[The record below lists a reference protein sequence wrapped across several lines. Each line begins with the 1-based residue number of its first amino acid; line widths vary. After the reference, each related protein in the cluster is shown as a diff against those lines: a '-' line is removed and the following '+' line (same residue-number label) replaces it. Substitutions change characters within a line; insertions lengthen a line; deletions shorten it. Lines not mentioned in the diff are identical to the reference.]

1 MRQELSEE
9 LGERVNN
16 LRNNNQEEQDCKST
30 PRLSQDDYGTF
41 FEALPVGV
49 YIIHDG
55 SFSYVNPWLSHV
67 LGYENSEQ
75 LIGKPFLE
83 VIHPHDRERVKLVMQ
98 EGRDQKAP
106 DRGVCR
112 VLKKDGSVIWGSLGG
127 RAMIHDGKQAYAG
140 HVTDVTPLKEMQD
153 SLKKYK
159 TIINEIEDG
168 VGETGIN
175 GNLLFI
181 NDAGCRLRGCTR
193 EEIIGT
199 NYRSYID
206 VDKKGA
212 RFVRN
217 AYNTVYRTGVP
228 GRFIHELVR
237 KDGTRRI
244 VEDSV
249 SLIRNTDGSITGFR
263 TVQRDVTDREEAGKK
278 LIEHRTRLEAIFRS
292 VKDAIITVTPELRVI
307 AANTST
313 ENICGVRVKDIEG
326 KIFPHCFNQ
335 CSQAC
340 CEVLRQTIEK
350 KTTIKEYHIEC
361 NSQVHDRQIVSVS
374 SSPLLDPEGK
384 FMGAVLVI
392 RDVTL
397 LRDLKR
403 ELMERHQFQNII
415 GKSKEMQDLYGLLED
430 LASLETTV
438 LVTGESGTGKE
449 VIAKA
454 LHYSGRRAGKPFIKV
469 SCSALAENLLESELF
484 GHVKGA
490 FTGAINDKQG
500 RFQAA
505 DGGTILLDEIGDIS
519 PLIQLKLLRVL
530 QDKEFEKVGETITRK
545 VDVRVIACT
554 NKDLKEKVRNG
565 EFREDLYYRLKV
577 VEIPLP
583 PLRKRLKDVP
593 LLVDHFCSIFNKSF
607 PKDIEG
613 VSSDVLTYFMDY
625 PWPGNVRELE
635 HAIEC
640 AFVLCHERVITLEHL
655 PPEIRNYKR
664 PTRATVPD
672 IHSDK
677 PEEAQNI
684 LDALNKA
691 LWNKT
696 RAAHLLG
703 ISRQTLYRKIYEYEI
718 LKKV

>member
-1 MRQELSEE
+1 MQEGHMHRPVPGRFPCGYDPVFETLPIGIYF
-9 LGERVNN
+9 LDGDR
-16 LRNNNQEEQDCKST
+16 LR
-30 PRLSQDDYGTF
+30 
-41 FEALPVGV
+41 
-49 YIIHDG
+49 
-55 SFSYVNPWLSHV
+55 YVNPWLSEA
-67 LGYENSEQ
+67 LGYGNCEG
-75 LIGKPFLE
+75 LIGKSFPE
-83 VIHPHDRERVKLVMQ
+83 IIHPDDRERIKLEIQ
-98 EGRDQKAP
+98 AKTART
-106 DRGVCR
+106 DRNEIRCR
-112 VLKKDGSVIWGSLGG
+112 LLKKDGSTLRVCMNGKHSVQ
-127 RAMIHDGKQAYAG
+127 ADGDG
-140 HVTDVTPLKEMQD
+140 HVGYVRDTIHFEEMEA
-153 SLKKYK
+153 SLDKYR

-168 VGETGIN
+168 VGETDLE

-181 NDAGCRLRGCTR
+181 NDAGCRLRGYAR
-193 EEIIGT
+193 EEIIGS
-199 NYRSYID
+199 NYRSYYD
-206 VDKKGA
+206 VDEKTAEFLQKA
-212 RFVRN
+212 HQTL
-217 AYNTVYRTGVP
+217 YKTGVP
-228 GRFIHELVR
+228 GRFTHEIVR
-237 KDGTRRI
+237 RDGTRKI

-249 SLIRNTDGSITGFR
+249 SLIRDRDGSITGFR
-263 TVQRDVTDREEAGKK
+263 TVQRDVTDREEAGEK

-292 VKDAIITVTPELRVI
+292 VNDAIITIDPELRVI

-313 ENICGVRVKDIEG
+313 ENICGVRVDEIEG
-326 KIFPHCFNQ
+326 KIFPHCLNQ

-340 CEVLRQTIEK
+340 CEVLRQTLEK
-350 KTTIKEYHIEC
+350 KTAIKGYHIEC
-361 NSQVHDRQIVSVS
+361 NSPVRHHQVASVS
-374 SSPLLDPEGK
+374 SSPLLGPEGD

-397 LRDLKR
+397 LRDLER
-403 ELMERHQFQNII
+403 ELRERHQFQNII
-415 GKSKEMQDLYGLLED
+415 GKSQKMQDIYNLLED

-449 VIAKA
+449 VIARA
-454 LHYSGRRAGKPFIKV
+454 LHYSGHRAGKPFVKV
-469 SCSALAENLLESELF
+469 SCSALAESLLESELF

-530 QDKEFEKVGETITRK
+530 QDKEFERVGETITRK

-554 NKDLKEKVRNG
+554 NKDLKEKVKNG

-583 PLRKRLKDVP
+583 RLGERLKDVP
-593 LLVDHFCSIFNKSF
+593 LLVGHFCSLFNKRF
-607 PKDIEG
+607 HKKIDG
-613 VSSDVLTYFMDY
+613 VSNDVLAYFMRY

-640 AFVLCHERVITLEHL
+640 AFVLCHERVITLDHL
-655 PPEIRNYKR
+655 PPEIKNYKG
-664 PTRATVPD
+664 PTRAAVPD
-672 IHSDK
+672 MHMEK
-677 PEEAQNI
+677 REEARNI
-684 LDALNKA
+684 LDALNET

-703 ISRQTLYRKIYEYEI
+703 ISRQTLYRKIYEYGI

>member
-1 MRQELSEE
+1 MGQKLIEGFE
-9 LGERVNN
+9 GEIPV
-16 LRNNNQEEQDCKST
+16 LRDNTPGEQNRTST
-30 PRLSQDDYGTF
+30 GEFSQNDYGAF
-41 FEALPVGV
+41 FKALPVGV
-49 YIIHDG
+49 CIIHDG
-55 SFSYVNPWLSHV
+55 RFSYVNSWLSHT
-67 LGYENSEQ
+67 LGYETSEQ
-75 LIGKPFLE
+75 LVGKSFLE
-83 VIHPHDRERVKLVMQ
+83 VIHPHDRGRVERTMR
-98 EGRDQKAP
+98 EGRDRNAP
-106 DRGVCR
+106 EQGVCR
-112 VLKKDGSVIWGSLGG
+112 LLKRDGSVIWGSLGG
-127 RAMIHDGKQAYAG
+127 RAMIHNGRHAYAG
-140 HVTDVTPLKEMQD
+140 HVTDVTPLKEMET

-159 TIINEIEDG
+159 TIMNAIEDG
-168 VGETGIN
+168 VGETDIK

-181 NDAGCRLRGCTR
+181 NDAICRLRGYTR
-193 EEIIGT
+193 EEMIGN
-199 NYRSYID
+199 NYSSFMD
-206 VDKKGA
+206 EEGA
-212 RFVRN
+212 KRLRN
-217 AYNTVYRTGVP
+217 AYNTVYKTKVP
-228 GRFIHELVR
+228 GRFIHEVIR

-244 VEDSV
+244 VEDSI
-249 SLIRNTDGSITGFR
+249 SLIRDADGTTTGFR
-263 TVQRDVTDREEAGKK
+263 AVQRDVTDREEAAKK

-292 VKDAIITVTPELRVI
+292 VQDAIITVDPELRVI

-313 ENICGVRVKDIEG
+313 EDICGVRVKEIEG
-326 KIFPHCFNQ
+326 RIFPHCLGQ

-340 CEVLRQTIEK
+340 CEVLRQTLEK
-350 KTTIKEYHIEC
+350 KTPIKDYPIEC
-361 NSQVHDRQIVSVS
+361 NSQIRHHQVASVS

-392 RDVTL
+392 RDITL
-397 LRDLKR
+397 LRDLER
-403 ELMERHQFQNII
+403 ELRERHRFQNII
-415 GKSKEMQDLYGLLED
+415 GKSQKMQDIYGLLED

-454 LHYSGRRAGKPFIKV
+454 LHYSGRRAGRPFVKV
-469 SCSALAENLLESELF
+469 SCSALAESLLESELF
-484 GHVKGA
+484 GHAKGA
-490 FTGAINDKQG
+490 FTGAINNKEG

-530 QDKEFEKVGETITRK
+530 QDKEFEKVGETVTRK

-583 PLRKRLKDVP
+583 RLRERIEDVP
-593 LLVDHFCSIFNKSF
+593 LLVDHFCSFFNKRFHKKISS
-607 PKDIEG
+607 
-613 VSSDVLTYFMDY
+613 VSNDVLTHFMDY

-655 PPEIRNYKR
+655 PPEIRSYKR
-664 PTRATVPD
+664 PTGAIFPD
-672 IHSDK
+672 IHAKK
-677 PEEAQNI
+677 PEEARNI
-684 LDALNKA
+684 MDALNKA

-703 ISRQTLYRKIYEYEI
+703 ISRQTLYRKISEYEI